1 MLEQDYPDYELV
13 VSQVHDYYN
22 LPVSTFACKNRT
34 LVIHISFYIKPKNQE
49 PLFLYDIR
57 TIPVPYH
64 MNEEL
69 IDETESKY
77 TYTKLKPTTRILAM
91 GSNTQIN
98 LDYEQLVSLCKI

>member
-1 MLEQDYPDYELV
+1 MYNKVLERDYPDYELV

-22 LPVSTFACKNRT
+22 LPVSTFVCKDRT

-69 IDETESKY
+69 IDESESKY
-77 TYTKLKPTTRILAM
+77 TYTKLQTYNKNIGNGKQHSDQSGL
-91 GSNTQIN
+91 
-98 LDYEQLVSLCKI
+98 